1 MSQINV
7 LAVLP
12 NHCAVPKGAIFR
24 GKTGNELKV
33 DFYYDDTIP
42 ATTRNPIKEELKKA
56 KEDGTVTYIKPGET
70 IKTSTE
76 LIKEGKPVSKP
87 QETKAKK

>member
-12 NHCAVPKGAIFR
+12 NHCAVPLKSIFR
-24 GKTGNELKV
+24 GKDGTKLKI
-33 DFYYDDTIP
+33 DYWIDDTIP
-42 ATTRNPIKEELKKA
+42 ATFLPPIQEKLKEVKA
-56 KEDGTVTYIKPGET
+56 DGTVTYTKAGET
-70 IKTSTE
+70 IKTSIE

>member
-1 MSQINV
+1 MSQINI
-7 LAVLP
+7 LATLQ
-12 NHCAVPKGAIFR
+12 NHCAVPLKSIFR
-24 GKTGNELKV
+24 GKDGTKLKI
-33 DFYYDDTIP
+33 DYWIDNTLP
-42 ATTRNPIKEELKKA
+42 MGTQPPISVKLKEV

-70 IKTSTE
+70 IKTSAG